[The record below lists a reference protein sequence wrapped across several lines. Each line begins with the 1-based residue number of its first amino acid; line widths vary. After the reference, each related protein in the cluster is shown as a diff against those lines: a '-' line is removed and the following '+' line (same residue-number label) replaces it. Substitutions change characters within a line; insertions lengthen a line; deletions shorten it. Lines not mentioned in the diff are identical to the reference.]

1 MENLHPAQEIIFNIV
16 SEIQK
21 HHDFINYMNSNS
33 QKIKQGLWIQQYFKN
48 EPNIP
53 IIQNIIRVVE
63 LQNEYIPIKQHFHHI
78 LVHKQNVP
86 NLCGYH
92 ATYNLIQCVQ
102 SIKYKIPPLFYN
114 IAAFWTYVKRTQ
126 DFLRQYRNKYQLD
139 STIWPW
145 RDSDIEKGDF
155 ERTYLKSCLH
165 AKPLF
170 KTTFQNEIIQDIK
183 YLVTNDT
190 IFFQYGNVINGYNER
205 VALQKK
211 FDQFKEFKPQ
221 NNEELIQTYM
231 LGVTNHWICFV
242 AYKCIQGTQFIVMDS
257 RNRDF
262 FLWNQQQIRD
272 FLQQDQLERPKRGQN
287 PLNQFYLDLY
297 EQGMKDLQQI
307 ITLLISW
314 ITGQT
319 KLESYVSNQKIRVFL
334 NPLIELLEI
343 SQNEYLNLKFNNQ
356 NEANLYQIMALWAD
370 QYIITVS
377 EFIGNATNIT
387 QINKALFLKSIEL
400 AQSALEY
407 QTKNG
412 LWNQQKQS
420 PLHSILKCLKIIN
433 QSI

>member
-1 MENLHPAQEIIFNIV
+1 MENLHPAKEIILKIV
-16 SEIQK
+16 SEIQR
-21 HHDFINYMNSNS
+21 HHDFIDYMNSNT
-33 QKIKQGLWIQQYFKN
+33 QKDKKNQLLKQYYKN
-48 EPNIP
+48 EPNNSIT
-53 IIQNIIRVVE
+53 QNIIRVVE
-63 LQNEYIPIKQHFHHI
+63 LQNEYIAMKQHFYHI

-102 SIKYKIPPLFYN
+102 SIKYKIPPQFYD

-126 DFLRQYRNKYQLD
+126 EFLKQYRSKYQMD
-139 STIWPW
+139 STTWPW
-145 RDSDIEKGDF
+145 RDSDIENGDF

-183 YLVTNDT
+183 YTVTNDT
-190 IFFQYGNVINGYNER
+190 IFFQYGNIVNGYNER
-205 VALQKK
+205 LVLQKK
-211 FDQFKEFKPQ
+211 FDQFKDFQSSK
-221 NNEELIQTYM
+221 NEELIQTYM

-242 AYKCIQGTQFIVMDS
+242 AHKNIQGTQFIVMDS

-262 FLWNQQQIRD
+262 FLWNEQQIRD
-272 FLQQDQLERPKRGQN
+272 FLQQDQLARPQRGQQ

-343 SQNEYLNLKFNNQ
+343 SQNEYLNLKFCIENA
-356 NEANLYQIMALWAD
+356 ANLYQILALWAD
-370 QYIITVS
+370 QYRITVS
-377 EFIGNATNIT
+377 EFIGNATDIS
-387 QINKALFLKSIEL
+387 QINKTLFLKALEL
-400 AQSALEY
+400 AQNALEF

-420 PLHSILKCLKIIN
+420 PLHNIIKCLKIIN